1 MEKVA
6 IISDIHSNL
15 VALEAVLEDIKKRN
29 ISRIFCLGDLV
40 LKGSSPC
47 EVVDIVREKCEIV
60 VKGNADNYAVNP
72 IKEHMEWHK
81 EKLGKERIEYL
92 DNLPMYKDI
101 WISGSHIRM
110 FHATKNDF
118 NYRIFDIDP
127 IEKKKIM
134 FQDENGKEPDIVLYG
149 DIHKQYM
156 QKLQNKTIINV
167 GSVGNVVESP
177 NYDETI
183 TNMEETTQSYYCIIE
198 GEYGAKQRSSIGI
211 QFIRVPYDIKKEI
224 ELAKKNGAPS
234 IDSYI
239 MELTTAKY
247 RFLNNNK

>member
-1 MEKVA
+1 
-6 IISDIHSNL
+6 
-15 VALEAVLEDIKKRN
+15 
-29 ISRIFCLGDLV
+29 
-40 LKGSSPC
+40 
-47 EVVDIVREKCEIV
+47 
-60 VKGNADNYAVNP
+60 
-72 IKEHMEWHK
+72 MEWHK

-92 DNLPMYKDI
+92 DNLPMYQDV
-101 WISGSHIRM
+101 WISGSHVRM
-110 FHATKNDF
+110 FHATKDDF

-134 FQDENGKEPDIVLYG
+134 FQDEKGREADIVLYG

-167 GSVGNVVESP
+167 GSVGNAVESP

-183 TNMEETTQSYYCIIE
+183 TNMEETTQSYYCILE
-198 GEYGAKQRSSIGI
+198 GEYGSKQRSSIGI
-211 QFIRVPYDIKKEI
+211 QFIRVPYDIQKEI
-224 ELAKKNGAPS
+224 ALAKKNGAPS

-247 RFLNNNK
+247 RLLKK

>member
-1 MEKVA
+1 MEKIA
-6 IISDIHSNL
+6 IISDIHSNI
-15 VALEAVLEDIKKRN
+15 VALETVLEDIKKRN
-29 ISRIFCLGDLV
+29 VSRIFCLGDLV

-47 EVVDIVREKCEIV
+47 EVVDIIREKCEIV
-60 VKGNADNYAVNP
+60 VKGNADNHAVYP
-72 IKEHMEWHK
+72 PREHMEWHK

-92 DNLPMYKDI
+92 DNLPMYQDV
-101 WISGSHIRM
+101 WISGSHVRM
-110 FHATKNDF
+110 FHATKDDF

-134 FQDENGKEPDIVLYG
+134 FQDEKGREADIVLYG

-167 GSVGNVVESP
+167 GSVGNAVESP

-183 TNMEETTQSYYCIIE
+183 TNMEETTQSYYCILE
-198 GEYGAKQRSSIGI
+198 GEYGSQQRSSIGI
-211 QFIRVPYDIKKEI
+211 QFIRVPYDIQKQI
-224 ELAKKNGAPS
+224 ALAKKNGAPS

-247 RFLNNNK
+247 RLLKK

>member
-1 MEKVA
+1 MEKIA
-6 IISDIHSNL
+6 IISDIHSNI
-15 VALEAVLEDIKKRN
+15 VALETVLEDIKKRN
-29 ISRIFCLGDLV
+29 VSRIFCLGDLV

-47 EVVDIVREKCEIV
+47 EVVDIIREKCEIV
-60 VKGNADNYAVNP
+60 VKGNADNHAVYP
-72 IKEHMEWHK
+72 PREHMEWHK

-92 DNLPMYKDI
+92 DNLPMYQDV
-101 WISGSHIRM
+101 WISGSHVRM
-110 FHATKNDF
+110 FHATKDDF

-134 FQDENGKEPDIVLYG
+134 FQDEKGREADIVLYG

-167 GSVGNVVESP
+167 GSVGNAVESP

-183 TNMEETTQSYYCIIE
+183 TNMEETTQSYYCILE
-198 GEYGAKQRSSIGI
+198 GEYGSKQRSSIGI
-211 QFIRVPYDIKKEI
+211 QFIRVPYDIQKEI
-224 ELAKKNGAPS
+224 ALAKKNGAPS

-239 MELTTAKY
+239 MELTRAKY
-247 RFLNNNK
+247 RFLKK